1 MEFFNEKT
9 KCNRRHFCCESE
21 IKQEIKGRRKF
32 YDSVFGVV
40 KVQIM
45 DKGKEIQEENMAL
58 FMTRKKR
65 EQIGDEIDDLL
76 MRQYHHRCKLEEA
89 QLAGDEEKIK
99 FEEEK
104 IQEKEEQIQ
113 KLRRKLA

>member
-1 MEFFNEKT
+1 
-9 KCNRRHFCCESE
+9 
-21 IKQEIKGRRKF
+21 
-32 YDSVFGVV
+32 
-40 KVQIM
+40 
-45 DKGKEIQEENMAL
+45 MAL

-89 QLAGDEEKIK
+89 QLVGDEEKIK

>member
-1 MEFFNEKT
+1 
-9 KCNRRHFCCESE
+9 
-21 IKQEIKGRRKF
+21 
-32 YDSVFGVV
+32 
-40 KVQIM
+40 
-45 DKGKEIQEENMAL
+45 MAL

-65 EQIGDEIDDLL
+65 EQIGAEIDDLL
-76 MRQYHHRCKLEEA
+76 MRQYHHRCKLEEV

>member
-1 MEFFNEKT
+1 
-9 KCNRRHFCCESE
+9 
-21 IKQEIKGRRKF
+21 
-32 YDSVFGVV
+32 
-40 KVQIM
+40 
-45 DKGKEIQEENMAL
+45 MAL

-89 QLAGDEEKIK
+89 QLAGDEEEIK

>member
-1 MEFFNEKT
+1 
-9 KCNRRHFCCESE
+9 
-21 IKQEIKGRRKF
+21 
-32 YDSVFGVV
+32 
-40 KVQIM
+40 
-45 DKGKEIQEENMAL
+45 MAL

-76 MRQYHHRCKLEEA
+76 MRQYHHRCNLEEA

>member
-1 MEFFNEKT
+1 
-9 KCNRRHFCCESE
+9 
-21 IKQEIKGRRKF
+21 
-32 YDSVFGVV
+32 
-40 KVQIM
+40 
-45 DKGKEIQEENMAL
+45 MAL

-76 MRQYHHRCKLEEA
+76 MRQYHHGCKLEEA

>member
-1 MEFFNEKT
+1 
-9 KCNRRHFCCESE
+9 
-21 IKQEIKGRRKF
+21 
-32 YDSVFGVV
+32 
-40 KVQIM
+40 
-45 DKGKEIQEENMAL
+45 MAL

-99 FEEEK
+99 FE
-104 IQEKEEQIQ
+104 
-113 KLRRKLA
+113 